1 MANIT
6 KDMLIG
12 EAIRQGNSQA
22 IADVLMSVGMHCL
35 GCALARGETI
45 ADAAAV
51 HGVDVDELVEKLT
64 EAAES

>member
-12 EAIRQGNSQA
+12 EAIREGNAQA

-35 GCALARGETI
+35 GCALARGETVGE
-45 ADAAAV
+45 AAAV
-51 HGVDVDELVEKLT
+51 HGVDVDELVRRLN